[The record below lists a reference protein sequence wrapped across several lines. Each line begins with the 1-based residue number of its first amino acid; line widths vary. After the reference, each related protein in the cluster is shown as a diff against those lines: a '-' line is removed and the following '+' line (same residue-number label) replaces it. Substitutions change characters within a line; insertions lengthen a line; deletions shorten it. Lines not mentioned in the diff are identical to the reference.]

1 LPPTA
6 TKEDLALGESSQHEY
21 RLAAGEDEQGQE
33 TEMSWIKSEP
43 AAIAG
48 AVQAALGLLLAF
60 GVRLSTEQVGAVMAV
75 VAAVLAL
82 AVRQSVTPV
91 AKPAA
96 APPPAP

>member
-1 LPPTA
+1 MNIINWA
-6 TKEDLALGESSQHEY
+6 
-21 RLAAGEDEQGQE
+21 
-33 TEMSWIKSEP
+33 KSEP

-82 AVRQSVTPV
+82 VVRQSVTPV
-91 AKPAA
+91 ASAPQAGGQ
-96 APPPAP
+96 PPPAAP